1 MLCND
6 LYGEY
11 TLLMS
16 KAFEDELERIR
27 TTIPDATTA
36 GDVGALDKD
45 VEIVVK
51 ALGLRTSIVEKH
63 LHQLQGAV
71 AFRSL
76 GVTNPENSMLES
88 TER

>member
-6 LYGEY
+6 LCGEY
-11 TLLMS
+11 TLYMS
-16 KAFEDELERIR
+16 KVFEDELDRIR
-27 TTIPDATTA
+27 TTIPDASSADDIST
-36 GDVGALDKD
+36 LDKD

-51 ALGLRTSIVEKH
+51 ALDLRASIVEKH

-76 GVTNPENSMLES
+76 GVTNPENSTLES